1 MAKNKSIKI
10 TDEDYNRISSAAYD
24 IQNYHI
30 GEIIYTSNEQKLY
43 VIDYKKTDKGLNAL
57 TLVTR
62 EDFRNSH
69 QGKHPEKIQNAIIA
83 YRGSEPI
90 SPGQFQDTI
99 KQYRDEREQLIKE
112 VEKKGINI
120 PEDEDGSFYDSVKG
134 LREYSNEIL
143 QDWLH
148 MDTSYLVGKKPFDD
162 GTENQAIQADQ
173 YAKKIHKDFKNAD
186 IQVTGHSLG
195 GSNAS
200 YAVVMNDF
208 IKRGVTFENPNI
220 YENLP
225 EDVKARAIK
234 GDFRSRLTEYINLND
249 GLSLL
254 NRDAAEV
261 GKVKVIYDE
270 TLPNGVQNNGL
281 PNEVKM
287 LGLALKHYGNQS
299 LDATLFVEALMGSH
313 GLDRYNFNSDG
324 SVQTVDDVLKNN
336 PDFAIA
342 MLKQM
347 KSTNVKAN
355 TGVSILIKSHVLMNT
370 STQLKHIAE
379 SEWSKIIRQIERI
392 DDIVKDS
399 IEDVR
404 NMHTRMVGFGTYDE
418 LSISDVDDLI
428 NKLNMNKPHH
438 LFYSKEKYDQ
448 AVDAALHL
456 QHLLHM
462 VSDDLGHMGHAYHD
476 ADLATASQMG
486 IS

>member
-1 MAKNKSIKI
+1 MAIRKNTLKI
-10 TDEDYNRISSAAYD
+10 SDEDYNEISSSAY
-24 IQNYHI
+24 NLKKYHI
-30 GEIIYTSNEQKLY
+30 GQTIKISNGQKLY
-43 VIDYKKTDKGLNAL
+43 VVDYKKTEKGLDAL
-57 TLVTR
+57 TLVNERDYTIS
-62 EDFRNSH
+62 NN
-69 QGKHPEKIQNAIIA
+69 GKDKEKIQNAIIA

-112 VEKKGINI
+112 VEKKESTFLKMKMAPFMTQQKGFVNI
-120 PEDEDGSFYDSVKG
+120 QMRSCRIGCT
-134 LREYSNEIL
+134 
-143 QDWLH
+143 W
-148 MDTSYLVGKKPFDD
+148 TLVIWWAKNHLMTGQRTKPFRRI
-162 GTENQAIQADQ
+162 NMQ
-173 YAKKIHKDFKNAD
+173 KIHKDFKNAD

-225 EDVKARAIK
+225 EDVKARALK

-261 GKVKVIYDE
+261 GQVKVMYDE
-270 TLPNGVQNNGL
+270 ALPNGVQNNGL

-299 LDATLFVEALMGSH
+299 LDVTLFVEALMGSH

-336 PDFAIA
+336 PEFAVA

-347 KSTNVKAN
+347 KSTNVKGN

-379 SEWSKIIRQIERI
+379 SEWTKIIRQIERI

-404 NMHTRMVGFGTYDE
+404 NMHTRLVGFGTYDE

-428 NKLNMNKPHH
+428 NKLKMNKPHH

-476 ADLATASQMG
+476 ADLAAASRMG